1 VMSFLRSLKMILTLK
16 CREASALIA
25 EGADRELTSA
35 ERWAL
40 RLHLAYCSS
49 CRRFRQHLAFL
60 HRLCLEI
67 DRRLTAGEVPLEER
81 LSDPTRQRLVR
92 MIESNFPQ

>member
-1 VMSFLRSLKMILTLK
+1 MSFLRSLKMILTLK

-25 EGADRELTSA
+25 EGADRELTAA

-49 CRRFRQHLAFL
+49 CRRFRQQLAFL
-60 HRLCLEI
+60 HRLWLEI
-67 DRRLTAGEVPLEER
+67 DRRLAAGEVPLEER
-81 LSDPTRQRLVR
+81 LSDPTRQRLER
-92 MIESNFPQ
+92 MIESSFPQ

>member
-1 VMSFLRSLKMILTLK
+1 MSFIRSMKLILSLK

-49 CRRFRQHLAFL
+49 CRRFRQQLAFL
-60 HRLCLEI
+60 
-67 DRRLTAGEVPLEER
+67 RRLLKGLEQRLAAGDVPLEEGISEAARRR
-81 LSDPTRQRLVR
+81 LERI
-92 MIESNFPQ
+92 IESNFPQ

>member
-1 VMSFLRSLKMILTLK
+1 MSFLRSLKMILTLK

-49 CRRFRQHLAFL
+49 CRRFRGHLAFL
-60 HRLCLEI
+60 HRLLREI
-67 DRRLTAGEVPLEER
+67 EQRLSTGDVPLEEGI
-81 LSDPTRQRLVR
+81 SDAARQRLER
-92 MIESNFPQ
+92 IIESNFPQ

>member
-1 VMSFLRSLKMILTLK
+1 MSFIRSINLILTLK

-25 EGADRELTSA
+25 EGADRDLSRS

-49 CRRFRQHLAFL
+49 CRRFRQQLAFL
-60 HRLCLEI
+60 
-67 DRRLTAGEVPLEER
+67 RRLLKGLEQRLAAGDVPLEEGISEAARGR
-81 LSDPTRQRLVR
+81 LERI
-92 MIESNFPQ
+92 IESNFPQ

>member
-1 VMSFLRSLKMILTLK
+1 MSFLRSVKLILTLK

-25 EGADRELTSA
+25 EGADRELTVA

-49 CRRFRQHLAFL
+49 CRRFRRQLAFL
-60 HRLCLEI
+60 HRLWTGMQ
-67 DRRLTAGEVPLEER
+67 RRLTTGEVPLEER
-81 LSDPTRQRLVR
+81 LSEAARGRLER
-92 MIESNFPQ
+92 IIKSSFPQ

>member
-1 VMSFLRSLKMILTLK
+1 MSFIRSMKLILTLK

-25 EGADRELTSA
+25 EGADRDLSRA

-49 CRRFRQHLAFL
+49 CRRFRQQLAFL
-60 HRLCLEI
+60 
-67 DRRLTAGEVPLEER
+67 RRLLREIEQRLSTGEVPLEER
-81 LSDPTRQRLVR
+81 LSEAARGRLEQTIR
-92 MIESNFPQ
+92 SNLSQ

>member
-1 VMSFLRSLKMILTLK
+1 MSFLRSINLILTLK

-25 EGADRELTSA
+25 EGTDRELTAS

-49 CRRFRQHLAFL
+49 CRRFRQQLAFL
-60 HRLCLEI
+60 
-67 DRRLTAGEVPLEER
+67 RRLWTALERRLATGDVPLEEN
-81 LSDPTRQRLVR
+81 LSDSARQRLQR
-92 MIESNFPQ
+92 MIDSGLAQ